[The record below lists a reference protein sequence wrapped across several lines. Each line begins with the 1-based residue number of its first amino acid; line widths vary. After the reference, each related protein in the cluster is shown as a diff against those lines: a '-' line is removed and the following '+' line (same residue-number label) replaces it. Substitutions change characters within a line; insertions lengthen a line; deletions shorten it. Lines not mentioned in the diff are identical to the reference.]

1 MLAREDI
8 NIALYVYKRTFNF
21 SKQNYL
27 KNLRF
32 ESF

>member
-1 MLAREDI
+1 MLAKEDI
-8 NIALYVYKRTFNF
+8 NIALYVYKQKFNF
-21 SKQNYL
+21 LNRNYL